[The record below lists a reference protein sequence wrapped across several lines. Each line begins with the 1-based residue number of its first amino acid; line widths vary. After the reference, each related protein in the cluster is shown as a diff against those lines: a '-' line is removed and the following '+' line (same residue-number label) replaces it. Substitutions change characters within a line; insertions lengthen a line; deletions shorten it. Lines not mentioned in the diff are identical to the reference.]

1 MARSWYGDPA
11 EDASEERQVAR
22 RTERLLRLLALLRRG
37 PCTRE
42 QIFASLGLYYGIDRE
57 EAADDAGLRR
67 AHRMLERDLAILEAI
82 GVVLVRERRGRYPA
96 RYVLEEDQS
105 LTPSWSLSDTEVECL
120 AFLAS
125 MFTDPYRLAPP
136 DPTQALPQP
145 QPRHP
150 FADEVQ
156 ALIERFARQLPSQQ
170 QKRFEQW
177 ARTPYVYFNLAPVM
191 DYLPYREVIRK
202 IARAIKQ
209 RQHIRFTYRPLSGKE
224 ITHQHL
230 DPAYV
235 IHMEGHF
242 YLVAYHPD
250 RGRFLEFRID
260 RIQEQ
265 SLQIE
270 PQLTGGTRPR
280 QVLTFRFWLDARIAE
295 PGLSQRWLSQVVERE
310 EVRVN
315 ERGQEERWILI
326 RATAY
331 NEWRVIQQLLRYG
344 ERVEVVEPAS
354 LREEMRR
361 IVSQMG
367 RLYGLSM
374 QAPEEEEQ

>member
-1 MARSWYGDPA
+1 MAGFQRA
-11 EDASEERQVAR
+11 EPFSSEERLAVLR
-22 RTERLLRLLALLRRG
+22 LERLLRLLALLRQG
-37 PCTRE
+37 PCTRK
-42 QIFASLGLYYGIDRE
+42 QIFESLGLHYGIDRE
-57 EAADDAGLRR
+57 EATDDARLRR
-67 AHRMLERDLAILEAI
+67 AHRTLERDLAILEEI
-82 GVVLVRERRGRYPA
+82 GVVLVRERRGRQPA
-96 RYVLEEDQS
+96 RYVLEDDQG
-105 LTPSWSLSDTEVECL
+105 LVPHWSLSDTEVECL

-156 ALIERFARQLPSQQ
+156 ALIERLARQLPPRQQ
-170 QKRFEQW
+170 QRFERW
-177 ARTPYVYFNLAPVM
+177 ARTPYVYFNVAPVM
-191 DYLPYREVIRK
+191 DYLPYRELIRK
-202 IARAIKQ
+202 IARAIQ
-209 RQHIRFTYRPLSGKE
+209 QHQHIRFRYRPLSGKE
-224 ITHQHL
+224 VTHQHL

-242 YLVAYHPD
+242 YLVAYHPE
-250 RGRFLEFRID
+250 RGQFLEFRID

-270 PQLTGGTRPR
+270 PQLTGRTRPR

-310 EVRVN
+310 EVRMN
-315 ERGQEERWILI
+315 EQGQEERWILI

-331 NEWRVIQQLLRYG
+331 SRWRVIQQLLRYG
-344 ERVEVVEPAS
+344 ERAELIEPAS

>member
-1 MARSWYGDPA
+1 MAGFQHA
-11 EDASEERQVAR
+11 EPFSSEERLAVLR
-22 RTERLLRLLALLRRG
+22 FERLLRLLALLRQG

-42 QIFASLGLYYGIDRE
+42 QIFSSLGQHYGIDRE
-57 EAADDAGLRR
+57 EASDDARLRG
-67 AHRMLERDLAILEAI
+67 AHRMLERDLAILEAV
-82 GVVLVRERRGRYPA
+82 GVVLVRERRGRLPA
-96 RYVLEEDQS
+96 RYVLKDDQG
-105 LTPSWSLSDTEVECL
+105 LAPFWSLSDTEVECL

-156 ALIERFARQLPSQQ
+156 ALIERLAQQLPPRQQ
-170 QKRFEQW
+170 QRFQQW

-191 DYLPYREVIRK
+191 DYLPYQELIRK
-202 IARAIKQ
+202 ITRAIQQ

-224 ITHQHL
+224 VTHQHL
-230 DPAYV
+230 EPAYV
-235 IHMEGHF
+235 IQMEGHF
-242 YLVAYHPD
+242 YLVAYHPE

-270 PQLTGGTRPR
+270 PQLTGRTRPR
-280 QVLTFRFWLDARIAE
+280 HVLTFRFWLDARIAE
-295 PGLSQRWLSQVVERE
+295 PGLSQRWLSQMVERE
-310 EVRVN
+310 EMRMN
-315 ERGQEERWILI
+315 EQGQEERWILI

-331 NEWRVIQQLLRYG
+331 SGWRVIQQLLRYG
-344 ERVEVVEPAS
+344 ERAELVEPAS

-361 IVSQMG
+361 VVSKMG
-367 RLYGLSM
+367 KLYGLGLHE
-374 QAPEEEEQ
+374 PEEVR